1 MTTTHYRA
9 YGHRNDMG
17 YAVIRKNTGADFVN
31 YGRGFLVKLYTD
43 AGTFVRFAGTWR
55 LLRDA
60 RQEAA
65 SLGFTTIRRQ

>member
-1 MTTTHYRA
+1 MTTHYRA

-17 YAVIRKNTGADFVN
+17 YAVIRKNIGPDLVN

-55 LLRDA
+55 TLRDA
-60 RQEAA
+60 KRESAD
-65 SLGFTTIRRQ
+65 LGFSLVHKQ